1 MKRDSLKKIEYTLG
15 FALLSIYIFTT
26 YVAVDVII
34 SRSINT
40 LTSYAFLAWG
50 LLTTLLYG
58 IKQKIPTYSAWY
70 LVFMVASLFAMGYSP
85 EFKIMSGQFYL
96 MIVSFF
102 VTYFVQLF
110 ITNGEDFKN
119 LCWVYAISSFA
130 MVLMLQ
136 FTGNLVGSSEER
148 LGGELLDNANN
159 FACVIMLATML
170 ELWLI
175 VYKSK
180 PFIKKILLTIMVLYN
195 MYALA
200 LSAGRKFFLLPFVFL
215 YILLLCKKNKK
226 GKRNVVL
233 YTLIAA
239 ILAVVAFNMIMNI
252 PVLYDAIGTRIEAS
266 MDSENSE
273 KIDSGTYWS
282 SQIRDEMRDDAIQ
295 QWWEK
300 PLTGYGFDSY
310 KYRAQEVVGHF
321 YYSHCNYVELL
332 YNDGILYFAIYYW
345 IYYKLISEF
354 FRKKNVDEKYRA
366 FTLAVTVCM
375 LVFDYGMVS
384 YSVASIQIIIAL
396 AMKVMTFENNTENI
410 IYLEENKNG
419 QDKNLTSINKR

>member
-1 MKRDSLKKIEYTLG
+1 MKHNSSKKIEYTIGLI
-15 FALLSIYIFTT
+15 LLSAYIFTN
-26 YVAVDVII
+26 YIAVDILV
-34 SRSINT
+34 SKQVNT
-40 LTSYAFLAWG
+40 ITLYAFLVWG
-50 LLTTLLYG
+50 LLTTVLYG
-58 IKQKIPTYSAWY
+58 LKSKIPTYTIWY
-70 LVFMVASLFAMGYSP
+70 AVFMVASIFTMAQSP

-110 ITNGEDFKN
+110 ITDKRDFEK
-119 LCWVYAISSFA
+119 LSWVYAWSSLA

-136 FTGNLVGSSEER
+136 FTGNLVGSAEER
-148 LGGELLDNANN
+148 LGEELLDNANN
-159 FACVIMLATML
+159 FAVVIMIATML
-170 ELWLI
+170 ELWLLVYNSKKLLSKI
-175 VYKSK
+175 V
-180 PFIKKILLTIMVLYN
+180 LLVMVLYN
-195 MYALA
+195 MYTLA

-226 GKRNVVL
+226 GKRNIVL

-239 ILAVVAFNMIMNI
+239 ILAVVAFNMIMKI

-266 MDSENSE
+266 IDKENSE

-282 SQIRDEMRDDAIQ
+282 SQIRDEMREDAIAK
-295 QWWEK
+295 WEEK
-300 PLTGYGFDSY
+300 PFTGYGFDSY

-332 YNDGILYFAIYYW
+332 YNGGILYFAVYYW

-354 FRKKNVDEKYRA
+354 FKKKNVDEKHRA

-375 LVFDYGMVS
+375 FVFDYGMVS
-384 YSVASIQIIIAL
+384 YSVASIHIIIAL
-396 AMKVMTFENNTENI
+396 SMKVMTFQNNTEKI
-410 IYLEENKNG
+410 MCLEENKDG
-419 QDKNLTSINKR
+419 QDKNLT